1 MFTFGPGAPLALLS
15 CACRVEAMADSGS
28 RSRSRS
34 LVERSTLR
42 EEPVG
47 ELDEWEL
54 PEPELVVLRGEV
66 GE

>member
-1 MFTFGPGAPLALLS
+1 MEVIVDCGS
-15 CACRVEAMADSGS
+15 RSRS

-34 LVERSTLR
+34 LVERSALR
-42 EEPVG
+42 EEPMR
-47 ELDEWEL
+47 ELEEWEL